1 MKNFCGYDY
10 NFLGNN
16 IVMKQ
21 YVKWSIEEEQDLI
34 NLVSKCRQYNLGL
47 NNAFLGHSKKYDR
60 SKSAVKKHYYSLMPK
75 GDKNALKNALL
86 EVAKRSNVVSIKD
99 YQKPALTEKDLQA
112 LFRGLVRLIK
122 ENVRW
127 D

>member
-1 MKNFCGYDY
+1 
-10 NFLGNN
+10 
-16 IVMKQ
+16 MKQ
-21 YVKWSIEEEQDLI
+21 YVKWSIEEEKDLI

-60 SKSAVKKHYYSLMPK
+60 SEGAVKKHYYSLMPK